1 MTCSTCKTEN
11 ESNYKYCFQCGL
23 SLKTDD
29 EPSEVLLTDEEVNN
43 LLRFSYVFEINNLVD
58 QAIEACSAI
67 TEVHPEWADV
77 HFKLARAYEA
87 KGSHGKAISEYK
99 KAISINPDYIDACR
113 CLGELYSD
121 EGFYNEAIEQ
131 FNIVLNKKIRF
142 DYADIHR
149 NKGFALEK
157 IGKEEQAIEEYKK
170 ALEIN
175 PDYSEANFNM
185 AKIHYRKKS
194 FKKALEYISRAI
206 KRSPGNKR
214 LTDLEEEI
222 KKKLV

>member
-1 MTCSTCKTEN
+1 LTCSKCKTEN
-11 ESNYKYCFQCGL
+11 EDKYKYCYQCGFNF
-23 SLKTDD
+23 SNDD
-29 EPSEVLLTDEEVNN
+29 ETAENLLTDEEVNN
-43 LLRFSYVFEINNLVD
+43 LLKFSYVFEINNLVD

-67 TEVHPEWADV
+67 LERHPEWADV

-99 KAISINPDYIDACR
+99 KAIAINPDYIDACR

-131 FNIVLNKKIRF
+131 FTTVLNTKVKF
-142 DYADIHR
+142 EYADIH
-149 NKGFALEK
+149 NHKGFAMEK
-157 IGKEEQAIEEYKK
+157 LGKIEQAIEEYKK

-185 AKIHYRKKS
+185 AKYYYRKKS
-194 FKKALEYISRAI
+194 FKEALEYISGAL
-206 KRSPGNKR
+206 KKSQTNKR
-214 LTDLEEEI
+214 YTDLEKEI
-222 KKKLV
+222 KKKLI

>member
-1 MTCSTCKTEN
+1 LTCSKCKTEN
-11 ESNYKYCFQCGL
+11 ENNYKYCFQCGL

-29 EPSEVLLTDEEVNN
+29 ELSEALLTDEEVNN

-67 TEVHPEWADV
+67 IEVHPEWADV

-99 KAISINPDYIDACR
+99 KAIAINPEYIDACR

-131 FNIVLNKKIRF
+131 FNIVLNTKVKF
-142 DYADIHR
+142 DYADIHKH
-149 NKGFALEK
+149 KGVALEK

-185 AKIHYRKKS
+185 AKIYYRKKS
-194 FKKALEYISRAI
+194 FKEALEYISRAV
-206 KRSPGNKR
+206 KRLPGNKN
-214 LTDLEEEI
+214 LTDLEDEI
-222 KKKLV
+222 KKKLS

>member
-1 MTCSTCKTEN
+1 M
-11 ESNYKYCFQCGL
+11 Y
-23 SLKTDD
+23 LKTDE
-29 EPSEVLLTDEEVNN
+29 EPAENLLTDEEVNN

-58 QAIEACSAI
+58 QAIEACNAI
-67 TEVHPEWADV
+67 AEVHPEWADV

-87 KGSHGKAISEYK
+87 KGAHGKAISEYK

-131 FNIVLNKKIRF
+131 FTTVLNTKVKF

-149 NKGFALEK
+149 HKGFALEK

-194 FKKALEYISRAI
+194 FKEAMEYISRAV
-206 KRSPGNKR
+206 KRSPGNKKF
-214 LTDLEEEI
+214 TDLEKEI
-222 KKKLV
+222 KKKSA

>member
-11 ESNYKYCFQCGL
+11 ENNYRYCFQCGMF
-23 SLKTDD
+23 LKTDE
-29 EPSEVLLTDEEVNN
+29 EPSENLLTDEEVNN

-58 QAIEACSAI
+58 QAIEACNAI
-67 TEVHPEWADV
+67 AEVHPEWADV

-87 KGSHGKAISEYK
+87 KGAHGKAISEYK

-131 FNIVLNKKIRF
+131 FTAVLNTKVKF

-149 NKGFALEK
+149 HKGFALEK

-175 PDYSEANFNM
+175 PDYSEANFDM

-194 FKKALEYISRAI
+194 FKEAMEYISRAV
-206 KRSPGNKR
+206 KRSPGNKK
-214 LTDLEEEI
+214 LTDLEKEI
-222 KKKLV
+222 KKKSA